1 MAEPS
6 ESKLLS
12 VAASIS
18 DGAGVDWERV
28 EQKPVDAHETQVLRE
43 LRVLDR
49 IAAFH
54 RSPEPP
60 PVDPGQDDR
69 VPSEG
74 SWLAID
80 PSSHAAGA
88 ADPGGEVT
96 DEGLQTWGHLA
107 VLEKIGE
114 GAFGAVYRAR
124 DDKLQRE
131 VALKLLWPAE
141 LDAPSSSSR
150 ALKEARL
157 LARVRHPNVA
167 TVYGADQIHGRVG
180 LWMELVKGRTLAEL
194 LRAHGPFSA
203 REAALVGLDLCRALA
218 AVHGAGLLHGDVK
231 AHNVMREEGGR
242 TVLMDFGTGK
252 DLSQDRAPRHQ
263 GAADDFAGT
272 PLYLAPEV
280 FEGHARTKAT
290 DIYSLGV
297 LLYHLVTGSYPVE
310 GRTREEV
317 ERAHRLQE
325 RRHLRDVRPDLPEEF
340 VHTVQRALDPD
351 PRQRYQSAG
360 AFESA
365 LARFL
370 GATAEAERGWRSS
383 SVRRITIVACTLGV
397 VLAMGAVYWVA
408 GRVPRRP
415 GGDASV
421 PPAELVSSPQQSASA
436 QAAPSYTIDTAL
448 YRELRGQQVRLAAR
462 RARRARSQAL
472 RRSSRIGPDL
482 RLHRQRRR
490 ARRCLPALP
499 AARPE
504 SEESVAGGNGQST
517 AGSSRQQGDPLAGG
531 QSGRARAFPH
541 LREPRTSERVRTA
554 VRKASSSGSRSTDP
568 ERPAVARVGR
578 NAAKRGGTGAGGRC
592 RSFEQRSVDCAV
604 LHAPWRHRRNGSR
617 ECGSGSSRSTTPTG
631 EC

>member
-1 MAEPS
+1 VAEPN

-43 LRVLDR
+43 LRVLDQ

-60 PVDPGQDDR
+60 SFDPGQDDR
-69 VPSEG
+69 APAEHSG
-74 SWLAID
+74 LAID

-88 ADPGGEVT
+88 PDAGGEVA

-141 LDAPSSSSR
+141 LDAASRSSR

-167 TVYGADQIHGRVG
+167 TVYGADQIRGRVG
-180 LWMELVKGRTLAEL
+180 LWMEFVKGRTLAEL
-194 LRAHGPFSA
+194 LHAHGPFSA

-252 DLSQDRAPRHQ
+252 DLSHDRAPRHQ
-263 GAADDFAGT
+263 RAADDFAGT

-351 PRQRYQSAG
+351 PRQRYQGAG
-360 AFESA
+360 ALESA

-370 GATAEAERGWRSS
+370 GATAEVERGWLNL

-397 VLAMGAVYWVA
+397 VLTMGAAYWVA
-408 GRVPRRP
+408 GRVPRRT
-415 GGDASV
+415 GGDASAAR
-421 PPAELVSSPQQSASA
+421 AELASSPEQSASA

-448 YRELRGQQVRLAAR
+448 YRELRGQEVRLRPGAR
-462 RARRARSQAL
+462 VEPGAKLFAEVRASIPTYVYIVNEDEHGDVYLLFPLPGQ
-472 RRSSRIGPDL
+472 SVKNP
-482 RLHRQRRR
+482 
-490 ARRCLPALP
+490 LPAGTANRLP
-499 AARPE
+499 GAQDNKEIRWQ
-504 SEESVAGGNGQST
+504 VDKAGG
-517 AGSSRQQGDPLAGG
+517 
-531 QSGRARAFPH
+531 
-541 LREPRTSERVRTA
+541 REHFLIFASPERVSVFEQMFAKLPHPEAGRPIQGAPLSRASVGMLRSVGGLAPA
-554 VRKASSSGSRSTDP
+554 VDSAPSSSGPLTAQFSTPLGDT
-568 ERPAVARVGR
+568 EETARGMWIR
-578 NAAKRGGTGAGGRC
+578 QLTLDNPDR
-592 RSFEQRSVDCAV
+592 
-604 LHAPWRHRRNGSR
+604 
-617 ECGSGSSRSTTPTG
+617 
-631 EC
+631 

>member
-1 MAEPS
+1 VAEPN

-18 DGAGVDWERV
+18 DGAGVDWERA

-43 LRVLDR
+43 LRVLDQ

-54 RSPEPP
+54 RSPEP
-60 PVDPGQDDR
+60 VSFDAGEDR
-69 VPSEG
+69 VPAEG
-74 SWLAID
+74 SWPAID
-80 PSSHAAGA
+80 AASHAAGA
-88 ADPGGEVT
+88 PDPGDEVG

-141 LDAPSSSSR
+141 RDAPSRSSR

-167 TVYGADQIHGRVG
+167 TVYGADQIRGRVG

-203 REAALVGLDLCRALA
+203 RESALVGLDLCRALA

-252 DLSQDRAPRHQ
+252 DLSQDRASRHQ
-263 GAADDFAGT
+263 GAGDDFAGT

-280 FEGHARTKAT
+280 FAGHERTKTT

-310 GRTREEV
+310 GGTRDEV

-351 PRQRYQSAG
+351 PRQRYQGAG

-370 GATAEAERGWRSS
+370 GATAEVERGWLNLN
-383 SVRRITIVACTLGV
+383 VRRITIVACTIGV
-397 VLAMGAVYWVA
+397 VLTMGAAYWVA
-408 GRVPRRP
+408 GRIPRRP
-415 GGDASV
+415 GGDGSEAR
-421 PPAELVSSPQQSASA
+421 AELASSPPQAASA
-436 QAAPSYTIDTAL
+436 PAAPAYTIDTAL
-448 YRELRGQQVRLAAR
+448 YREVRGQAVRLRPGAR
-462 RARRARSQAL
+462 VEPGAKLFAEVRASVPTYVYIVNEDEHGDVYLLFPLPGQSL
-472 RRSSRIGPDL
+472 KNP
-482 RLHRQRRR
+482 
-490 ARRCLPALP
+490 LPAGTANRLP
-499 AARPE
+499 GAQDHKEIRWQ
-504 SEESVAGGNGQST
+504 V
-517 AGSSRQQGDPLAGG
+517 D
-531 QSGRARAFPH
+531 
-541 LREPRTSERVRTA
+541 
-554 VRKASSSGSRSTDP
+554 K
-568 ERPAVARVGR
+568 
-578 NAAKRGGTGAGGRC
+578 AGGREHFLIFASPE
-592 RSFEQRSVDCAV
+592 RVGVFEQMFAKLPHPEAGRPIQSAALSRASVGMLRSVGGLAPAV
-604 LHAPWRHRRNGSR
+604 DSDRLNGPLT
-617 ECGSGSSRSTTPTG
+617 EQFSTPLGDTEETARGMWIRQLTLDNPDR
-631 EC
+631 

>member
-1 MAEPS
+1 VAEPS

-43 LRVLDR
+43 LRVLDQ

-54 RSPEPP
+54 RSPGPP
-60 PVDPGQDDR
+60 SFEPGQDDR
-69 VPSEG
+69 VPAEG

-80 PSSHAAGA
+80 PSSQPAGA
-88 ADPGGEVT
+88 PDAGGEVV

-131 VALKLLWPAE
+131 VALKLMWPAE
-141 LDAPSSSSR
+141 LDAPSRSSR

-167 TVYGADQIHGRVG
+167 TVYGADQIRGRVG

-194 LRAHGPFSA
+194 LRAQGPFSA

-280 FEGHARTKAT
+280 FEGHARTTAT

-370 GATAEAERGWRSS
+370 GATAEVERGWRNS

-415 GGDASV
+415 GGDASA
-421 PPAELVSSPQQSASA
+421 PPAELASSPQQSASA
-436 QAAPSYTIDTAL
+436 QATPSYTIDTAL
-448 YRELRGQQVRLAAR
+448 YRELRGQQVRLRPGAR
-462 RARRARSQAL
+462 VEPGAKLFAEVRASVPTYVYIVNEDEHGDVYLLFPLPGQSL
-472 RRSSRIGPDL
+472 KNP
-482 RLHRQRRR
+482 
-490 ARRCLPALP
+490 LPAGTANRLP
-499 AARPE
+499 GAQDNKEIRWQ
-504 SEESVAGGNGQST
+504 VDKAGGHEHFLIFAS
-517 AGSSRQQGDPLAGG
+517 P
-531 QSGRARAFPH
+531 
-541 LREPRTSERVRTA
+541 ERVSVFEQLFAKLPHPEAGRPIQSAPLSRASVGMLRSVGGLVPA
-554 VRKASSSGSRSTDP
+554 VDSDRLSSGPLTAQFSTPLGDT
-568 ERPAVARVGR
+568 EETARGMWIR
-578 NAAKRGGTGAGGRC
+578 QLTLDNPDR
-592 RSFEQRSVDCAV
+592 
-604 LHAPWRHRRNGSR
+604 
-617 ECGSGSSRSTTPTG
+617 
-631 EC
+631 